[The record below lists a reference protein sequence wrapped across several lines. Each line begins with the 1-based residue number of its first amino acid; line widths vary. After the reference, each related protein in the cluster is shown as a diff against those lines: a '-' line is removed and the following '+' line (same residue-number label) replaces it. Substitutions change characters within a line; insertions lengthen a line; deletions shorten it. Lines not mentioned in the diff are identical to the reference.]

1 MKLIV
6 ITSPH
11 PVPYEAQRI
20 RELFDCGIDILHLR
34 KPGASAAD
42 CARLLDT
49 LPGECLRRIVV
60 HDHFTLCRDYG
71 LGGIHLNRRNP
82 TVPPFIAA
90 ARSGKTCACGCQAIS
105 RSDQSHAQGGE
116 TRPAT
121 IPTVSASCHSI
132 AEAAAKK
139 AEADY
144 VFLSPIFDS
153 ISKQG
158 YQAAYSD
165 GALSEAADGGI
176 IDSRVIAL
184 GGITAERMPMLRRW
198 HFGGAAFLGD
208 VWNRAGQDDFCS
220 HVRLLAEMR

>member
-11 PVPYEAQRI
+11 PIPYEAQRI
-20 RELFDCGIDILHLR
+20 RELFDCGIDTLHLR

-42 CARLLDT
+42 CARLLDA
-49 LPGECLRRIVV
+49 LPDECLRRIVV
-60 HDHFTLCRDYG
+60 HDHFQLCRDYG

-90 ARSGKTCACGCQAIS
+90 ARSGKSTACGYQTIGCS
-105 RSDQSHAQGGE
+105 SE

-121 IPTVSASCHSI
+121 IPTVSASCHSM

-139 AEADY
+139 ADADY

-165 GALSEAADGGI
+165 DALSEAAAGGI

>member
-6 ITSPH
+6 ITSPDFI
-11 PVPYEAQRI
+11 PNEAQRI
-20 RELFDCGIDILHLR
+20 RELFDCGADILHLR

-42 CARLLDT
+42 CARLLDD
-49 LPGECLRRIVV
+49 LPADCLRRIVV
-60 HDHFTLCRDYG
+60 HDHFTLYRDYG
-71 LGGIHLNRRNP
+71 LRGIHLNRRNP
-82 TVPPFIAA
+82 SVPSFVAA
-90 ARSGKTCACGCQAIS
+90 ADDSPTPFVSDNSALSS
-105 RSDQSHAQGGE
+105 RPS
-116 TRPAT
+116 
-121 IPTVSASCHSI
+121 VSASCHSI

-139 AEADY
+139 ADVDY

-165 GALSEAADGGI
+165 GALREAAADGI

-184 GGITAERMPMLRRW
+184 GGITSERIPMLRRW

-208 VWNRAGQDDFCS
+208 VWNRVGQDDFCD
-220 HVRLLAEMR
+220 HVRQLAGTLHE